1 MASASTP
8 STDGEEWEV
17 DLDGEKAESMSTG
30 GANDPS
36 NDGEAPDYAYI
47 RIEGITADE
56 LTDEHKAVAE
66 KRVVDFLLRK
76 GYPIS
81 AVNVLPTNTTII
93 EYDE

>member
-8 STDGEEWEV
+8 STDGTEWAI
-17 DLDGEKAESMSTG
+17 DLDGEKAESLSTG
-30 GANDPS
+30 GADDPS
-36 NDGEAPDYAYI
+36 NDGEALDYTYI
-47 RIEGITADE
+47 RIEGITAEE
-56 LTDEHKAVAE
+56 LSDEHKAIAE

-81 AVNVLPTNTTII
+81 AVNVLPTDTTII